1 MATDPGEL
9 LATIAA
15 AYAPRAR
22 ELADALVAKI
32 LEEQP
37 ELSGDQPL
45 VDSLSASVLD
55 NISAVLRVFEV
66 RPERAAIPAPPAA
79 IDYARRLAQRGV
91 PISALL
97 RAYRLG
103 QAGFQQ
109 ALIVEVAN
117 AGLDSQTVADVAAE
131 LSSVAFGYVDRL
143 SEDVVVAYQQERDNW
158 IRNRIA
164 ARSARV
170 MALLTSARVDTAEVE
185 KTLGYRL
192 GQTHVGVIAWSD
204 DTVASGDRLSRL
216 ERSVARLAEAAGS
229 SRAPLFVAPDA
240 STVWAWLPR
249 ATTTPF
255 EVGAPDDDAVWLAIG
270 EPAVGVE
277 GFRLTHRQA
286 LQAQVVALAADPARQ
301 ARVTEW
307 SRVGPIA
314 LMCADREAL
323 AAWVQDTLGDLA
335 SDDEGMARLRET
347 LSIFLTT
354 GGSFTA
360 SAQQLLLHKNTVQ
373 YRVRKAE
380 DAIGRPLQVRRLD
393 TELALQACQW
403 LGSVVLR
410 PAPAS
415 R

>member
-1 MATDPGEL
+1 VATDPAEL

-22 ELADALVAKI
+22 ELADALIAQI
-32 LEEQP
+32 LDEQP

-45 VDSLSASVLD
+45 IDSLTTSVQD
-55 NISAVLRVFEV
+55 NVATVLRVFEI
-66 RPERAAIPAPPAA
+66 RPDPASVPAPPTA
-79 IDYARRLAQRGV
+79 IEYARRLAQRGI

-109 ALIVEVAN
+109 ALLPEIAKGASDLQAVAE
-117 AGLDSQTVADVAAE
+117 AAAVLATVSFD
-131 LSSVAFGYVDRL
+131 YVDRI
-143 SEDVVVAYQQERDNW
+143 SEDVVAAYQHERDNW
-158 IRNRIA
+158 MRNRIT

-170 MALLTSARVDTAEVE
+170 MALLTNARLDLGEVE

-204 DTVASGDRLSRL
+204 DAVAGGDQLSRL
-216 ERSVARLAEAAGS
+216 ERSIGSMAEAAGS
-229 SRAPLFVAPDA
+229 SRAPLFIAPDE
-240 STVWAWLPR
+240 STLWAWLPR
-249 ATTTPF
+249 ATSAPF
-255 EVGAPDDDAVWLAIG
+255 PLQAPADDAVWIAVG

-286 LQAQVVALAADPARQ
+286 RQAQFVALAADPGRR
-301 ARVTEW
+301 ARVTE
-307 SRVGPIA
+307 SAQVGAIA
-314 LMCADREAL
+314 LMCGDREAL
-323 AAWVQDTLGDLA
+323 AAWVQETLGGLA
-335 SDDEGMARLRET
+335 LDDEGMGRLRET
-347 LSIFLTT
+347 LSIFLTS

-360 SAQQLLLHKNTVQ
+360 SAQKLLLHKNTVQ

-380 DAIGRPLQVRRLD
+380 DAIGRPLQDRRLD
-393 TELALQACQW
+393 VELALQACHW

-410 PAPAS
+410 PAAATG
-415 R
+415 